1 MRQIQIQK
9 PGGLENLKLENVDSP
24 DLQSNE
30 VLMQISASSLNYH
43 DLMVALGLIPT
54 EDKRIPLSDG
64 AGEIIAVGAEV
75 TNWKVGDKVM
85 SVCFPN
91 WIDGPPKFELLSFIG
106 DNEDGYAT
114 EVIAIKETA
123 ITKIPENLNF
133 AEAATLPCAGLT
145 AWRALVDEG
154 NLKANETVLV
164 QGTGGVS
171 IFALQLAKCMGA
183 KVIATSSSEEK
194 LSKLKDLGADE
205 LINYKE
211 NPEWGKEVLK
221 LTNNEGV
228 DHVIEVGGGGTF
240 GESVRAAKLGGHIAL
255 IGVLSGPAVSE
266 IILPRIFLKQV
277 RLSGIAMANQQ
288 SQLAMIEFIEKHN
301 IKPVISD
308 TFDLADLSK
317 AFQHQI
323 DNKHFGKISI
333 TMES

>member
-1 MRQIQIQK
+1 MRQIQLQK
-9 PGGLENLKLENVDSP
+9 PGGLNNLKLENIDSP
-24 DLQSNE
+24 VLKSNE
-30 VLMQISASSLNYH
+30 VLIKIHASSLNYH

-54 EDKRIPLSDG
+54 DDKRVPLSDG
-64 AGEIIAVGAEV
+64 AGEIIEIGSDVDR
-75 TNWKVGDKVM
+75 WKVGDKVM

-91 WIDGPPKFELLSFIG
+91 WVEGPPKYELLSFIG

-114 EVIAIKETA
+114 EAIAIKDSA
-123 ITKIPENLNF
+123 ITRIPNNLSF
-133 AEAATLPCAGLT
+133 SEAATLPCAGLT

-154 NLKANETVLV
+154 NLKKDETVLV

-171 IFALQLAKCMGA
+171 VFALQLAKCIGA

-288 SQLAMIEFIEKHN
+288 SQIAMIEFIEKHD

-308 TFDLADLSK
+308 TFDLANLSD

-333 TMES
+333 TM